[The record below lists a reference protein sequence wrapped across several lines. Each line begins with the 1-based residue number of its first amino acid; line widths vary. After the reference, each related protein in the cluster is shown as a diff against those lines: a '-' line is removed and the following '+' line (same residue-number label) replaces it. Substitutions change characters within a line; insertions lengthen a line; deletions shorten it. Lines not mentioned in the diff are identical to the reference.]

1 MVLCTILS
9 SCRAVYVVVVPLKK
23 GRGPIRH
30 IKSPDELDLEEV
42 NKPTASF
49 LKPLSLCRR
58 HSGAEAMESVLTG
71 ALWERSQGGTITQL
85 SSLPAGKLPHLA
97 T

>member
-1 MVLCTILS
+1 MVLCTILT

-42 NKPTASF
+42 NIPAFIFSFFCPCVADTVEPKPCNVFSQGH
-49 LKPLSLCRR
+49 C
-58 HSGAEAMESVLTG
+58 GN
-71 ALWERSQGGTITQL
+71 ERSRGVCQG
-85 SSLPAGKLPHLA
+85 
-97 T
+97 

>member
-1 MVLCTILS
+1 MVLCTILT

-42 NKPTASF
+42 NIPAFIFSFFCPCVAGTVKP
-49 LKPLSLCRR
+49 KPCNVSSQGHC
-58 HSGAEAMESVLTG
+58 GN
-71 ALWERSQGGTITQL
+71 ERSRGVCQG
-85 SSLPAGKLPHLA
+85 
-97 T
+97 